1 MAAPAR
7 QLDLY
12 EHDMPEPRRQRH
24 VSERVVRPVAPMCA
38 GCRAMEARYGFRDEE
53 GLDRPRTL
61 CFECFRMEI
70 VRRQT
75 IAARLARSWNA
86 EQVELPLSDTL
97 YQMDVRRRR
106 AQIAARRALGIR

>member
-1 MAAPAR
+1 
-7 QLDLY
+7 
-12 EHDMPEPRRQRH
+12 
-24 VSERVVRPVAPMCA
+24 
-38 GCRAMEARYGFRDEE
+38 
-53 GLDRPRTL
+53 
-61 CFECFRMEI
+61 MEI